1 LAAAAVAAFAC
12 AAVAGEVIEI
22 IAAVG
27 HVECIQCSSRSLYG
41 HRAGQLFLILI
52 IFICQPL
59 VAATH
64 SPTTSANK
72 MERKQDRTAQDSSVC
87 FVRRWIAEYISI
99 YIHRA
104 IT

>member
-1 LAAAAVAAFAC
+1 MVFMAARCRWLLVAKREQSSKTFDTFAKFTTLAAPATPLPASDC
-12 AAVAGEVIEI
+12 TIL
-22 IAAVG
+22 
-27 HVECIQCSSRSLYG
+27 QRK
-41 HRAGQLFLILI
+41 LFMLILI

-87 FVRRWIAEYISI
+87 FVRRWIAE
-99 YIHRA
+99 
-104 IT
+104 